1 MTTLYTVGP
10 KGKDNGKPWLMTGN
24 EKVARD
30 YAQAMDGEVRDERDS
45 ITQDSIAVLPEGMK
59 WVRQ

>member
-1 MTTLYTVGP
+1 MATLYYVGP

-30 YAQAMDGEVRDERDS
+30 YAQAMDGEVRTKEIVSPR
-45 ITQDSIAVLPEGMK
+45 IALPFYRRE
-59 WVRQ
+59 

>member
-24 EKVARD
+24 EKVAKD
-30 YAQAMDGEVRDERDS
+30 YAEAMDGEV
-45 ITQDSIAVLPEGMK
+45 IAKEVVSPRIAFPFHRRG
-59 WVRQ
+59 